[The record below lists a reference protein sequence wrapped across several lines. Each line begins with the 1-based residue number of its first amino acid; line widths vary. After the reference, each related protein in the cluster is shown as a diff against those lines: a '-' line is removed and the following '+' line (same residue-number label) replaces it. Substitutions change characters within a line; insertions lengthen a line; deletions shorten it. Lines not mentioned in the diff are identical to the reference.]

1 MLATEKRI
9 ETEICHPDK
18 DPEVVAAKVKVLEAH
33 TAVEEA
39 KGRLA
44 RLQRIHR
51 ESRDPV
57 ERADAKLDLAEAERD
72 VLKLGR
78 EAELTRRAEE
88 NARKQVHARLLPHF
102 KKLYE
107 NALRKIQLMHKQ
119 VAAPAHAEARA
130 IRNEALSYGVRL
142 EICEWHEFGAQERGF
157 TPKWLDWPRLVG
169 LQGYWVDD

>member
-1 MLATEKRI
+1 MLATVKSSN
-9 ETEICHPDK
+9 EIMHPND
-18 DPEVVAAKVKVLEAH
+18 DPEVRAATVCVLQADKLLKD
-33 TAVEEA
+33 A
-39 KGRLA
+39 KSRWND
-44 RLQRIHR
+44 LQHALR

-57 ERADAKLDLAEAERD
+57 ERSQAKLDATQLERD
-72 VLKLGR
+72 VLVLER
-78 EAELTRRAEE
+78 EVELARRAEE
-88 NARKQVHARLLPHF
+88 EARKQVHARLLPHF
-102 KKLYE
+102 KKLYG